1 MKQRDKKSWRIN
13 LKRWE
18 GTLLKRE
25 AKLFNSFAEERMMAI
40 REEMPVLAC
49 YRKHVHAAIFNVI
62 VDAYKYGR
70 KIEKGVK
77 KIKRRKK

>member
-40 REEMPVLAC
+40 CENMPIPAF

-70 KIEKGVK
+70 KVEKDV
-77 KIKRRKK
+77 KIKVRRKK